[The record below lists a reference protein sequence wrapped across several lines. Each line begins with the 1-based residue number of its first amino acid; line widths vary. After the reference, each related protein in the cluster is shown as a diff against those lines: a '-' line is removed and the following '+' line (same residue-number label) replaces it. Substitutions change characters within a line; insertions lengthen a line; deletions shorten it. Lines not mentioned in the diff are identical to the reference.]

1 MVMELYFYN
10 ECGFCQSV
18 LNCMS
23 NLHCS
28 DKVVMKNIRE
38 NPAYVEELVKLTGA
52 KTVPVL
58 VVDGKPVSGSEE
70 ISQFLMQKFL

>member
-1 MVMELYFYN
+1 MTLELYFYN

-28 DKVVMKNIRE
+28 DKVAMKNIRE
-38 NPAYVEELVKLTGA
+38 NSAYAEELVGLTGA
-52 KTVPVL
+52 EN
-58 VVDGKPVSGSEE
+58 GAGSCDRRKAAAR
-70 ISQFLMQKFL
+70 L